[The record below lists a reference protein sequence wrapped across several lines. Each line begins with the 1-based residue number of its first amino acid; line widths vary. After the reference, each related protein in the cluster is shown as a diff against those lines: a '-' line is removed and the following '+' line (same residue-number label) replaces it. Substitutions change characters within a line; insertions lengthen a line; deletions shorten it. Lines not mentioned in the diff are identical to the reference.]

1 MDYSVGHKVV
11 HPSCGAG
18 IITRIQEKTLGDTVC
33 LYYVIDT
40 AAKGRRLF
48 IPVDKADEIGIHPV
62 GERSCIEE
70 ILDAPF
76 AALDD
81 ETLGQ
86 DHKDRQKVMREQLK
100 SGDFEIVTDV
110 VRQLCF
116 LSVARPLGTVDRSL
130 YELGKELMAAEYA
143 LASDVDYKEGLR
155 QIEDSLSIIVRP
167 VAEET
172 LAEK

>member
-1 MDYSVGHKVV
+1 MDYCIGHKVV

-18 IITRIQEKTLGDTVC
+18 TITRIQEKSLGDTVC

-48 IPVDKADEIGIHPV
+48 VPVDKAEEIGIHPV
-62 GERSCIEE
+62 GERSSIEE

-76 AALDD
+76 EALDE
-81 ETLGQ
+81 ETISQ
-86 DHKDRQKVMREQLK
+86 DHKDRQKDMRELLK
-100 SGDFEIVTDV
+100 SGDFEVVTDV
-110 VRQLCF
+110 VRHLCF
-116 LSVARPLGTVDRSL
+116 LSVSRPLGTVDRSL

-143 LASDVDYKEGLR
+143 LASNVDYKEGLR

-167 VAEET
+167 VAEEV